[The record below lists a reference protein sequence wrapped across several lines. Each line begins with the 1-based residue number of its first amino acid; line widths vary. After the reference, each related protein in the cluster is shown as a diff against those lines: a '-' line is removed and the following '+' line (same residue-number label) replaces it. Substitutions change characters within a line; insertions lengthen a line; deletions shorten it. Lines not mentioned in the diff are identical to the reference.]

1 MSTAPYSSFD
11 PGGETSGVTQT
22 LLNSKQDVLNV
33 NGEPINTTVLDTFV
47 IGGAEENNATKSLV
61 TANALENWFEGIQT
75 SFLTVLPGQSTG
87 TRTGTINASAPST
100 ANVPSCSAVVTFVNN
115 KLSPI
120 NTNITNLQ
128 NDKVNTSLIVSSVTE
143 SNTSSSNIIT
153 EGALLNYIQSNPSL
167 TTNGV
172 NIVKVQPKLYARS
185 ITETT
190 DSNFNFIKSGVH
202 DLTSGY
208 DATKDNRIA
217 TMACTD
223 THITSKINSLVPT
236 LISNS
241 FVSPTFTGTVTLPN
255 PTNILITA
263 GLGTD
268 TLSDYLTNYIDDH
281 TFTDEVDMTDIIL
294 SRHSALQTLLT
305 ATGLGVIN
313 AARNAYVPVFCEDVF
328 VGGDSTSVGLSVQAL
343 INAKVSSP
351 YLGFTIPATVNN
363 TNLGYLANVSSDIQQ
378 QITTLTTSIINLDN
392 TLSANITA
400 VDNSVTSKTFNPL
413 ILGGTTLYNINYSG
427 VDTLGVTS
435 ATANPSSRVLQP
447 VVCSE
452 LYTGGTPTA
461 IGTSL
466 TSRLNLKVNTADTT
480 PTVTQGDSKL
490 VSSGGVYTHV
500 AAQVTTLNTAL
511 ANKHPLTG
519 FDSAPT
525 NNSNNFV
532 TSGTVHNM
540 FNNLDDTRTHQTM
553 YPSYLY
559 TQLGTAQVEVWYGW
573 TGSYTTFANII
584 AYNGLNSTKFYQFG
598 EDPGVGAVSYH
609 SEYVPSI
616 IFFGLDTPLVLRN
629 LNINEKFMV
638 RWSWVS
644 YAPYTGSY
652 TFRIGSDDG
661 SRLQIRDSTSTS
673 LTPSTI
679 AVMDQTQ
686 GYTTA
691 TGTFS
696 MVAGRAYEYQLFWFE
711 NTGGQQCT
719 LEWQRPGD
727 TGFSVFSPT
736 APCPDFNYFQPQFT
750 VTRSSVGSYL
760 ITFGETC
767 LPKSENYTIS
777 LTTESI
783 TTGGA
788 PGTHIDDYMFGYHT
802 KTRTGF
808 GNKEQD
814 DGGANGTF
822 RDVRFDFICV
832 SRGRI
837 FCHGSVDGFTG
848 VASVESN

>member
-1 MSTAPYSSFD
+1 MRRVAHTTGLDSD
-11 PGGETSGVTQT
+11 GVDEA
-22 LLNSKQDVLNV
+22 LIASKQDVLKV

-61 TANALENWFEGIQT
+61 TANALETWFEGIQT
-75 SFLTVLPGQSTG
+75 SFLTVLPGQSSG
-87 TRTGTINASAPST
+87 SRTGTINPSAPST

-115 KLSPI
+115 KLTPI
-120 NTNITNLQ
+120 NANITNLQ
-128 NDKVNTSLIVSSVTE
+128 TFKVNTSLIVSSISE
-143 SNTSSSNIIT
+143 SNTSSSSIIT
-153 EGALLNYIQSNPSL
+153 EGALLNFIQSNPQL

-172 NIVKVQPKLYARS
+172 DIVTVQAKLYARS
-185 ITETT
+185 FTETT
-190 DSNFNFIKSGVH
+190 DPSFNFIKSGVH

-208 DATKDNRIA
+208 DATKDNRLA

-223 THITSKINSLVPT
+223 IHITSKINSLVPT

-241 FVSPTFTGTVTLPN
+241 FASPTFTGTVTLPN
-255 PTNILITA
+255 PINILIQA

-268 TLSDYLTNYIDDH
+268 TLSGYLTDLIDDYV
-281 TFTDEVDMTDIIL
+281 FEELDITDIFL
-294 SRHSALQTLLT
+294 TRNSGLQYPNNI
-305 ATGLGVIN
+305 TGLGVIN
-313 AARNAYVPVFCEDVF
+313 TARSAYVPVFCEDVF
-328 VGGDSTSVGLSVQAL
+328 VGGDSTNVGSSVQAL
-343 INAKVSSP
+343 INDKVSSP
-351 YLGFTIPATVNN
+351 YAGFTIPSGVTN
-363 TNLGYLANVSSDIQQ
+363 TNLGYLTNVSSDIQQ
-378 QITTLTTSIINLDN
+378 QFTTLTTSIINLDN
-392 TLSANITA
+392 TLTANITA

-435 ATANPSSRVLQP
+435 NEANSVNRVLQP

-480 PTVTQGDSKL
+480 TTVTLGDSKL
-490 VSSGGVYTHV
+490 VSSGGVYTYV
-500 AAQVTTLNTAL
+500 NSQVTTLTTGL

-519 FDSAPT
+519 FDSQPT
-525 NNSNNFV
+525 SGSDNFV

-559 TQLGTAQVEVWYGW
+559 TQLGTAQVEVWYDW
-573 TGSYTTFANII
+573 TGNYTTFATIT

-598 EDPGVGAVSYH
+598 EDPGVGLVSYH
-609 SEYVPSI
+609 SEYVPA
-616 IFFGLDTPLVLRN
+616 IFFFENNAPLVLRN
-629 LNINEKFMV
+629 LNISQKFMV

-696 MVAGRAYEYQLFWFE
+696 MVAGRAYEYQLFWFQ

-767 LPKSENYTIS
+767 LPQSDNYTIS

-808 GNKEQD
+808 GIYNKEQD
-814 DGGANGTF
+814 DSGANGTF

-848 VASVESN
+848 VASVEYN